1 MYSLRLLLSTIA
13 PTITTIT
20 TTTTVSVHITTT
32 TITTV
37 IILPVDSWQSGCLF
51 IIHVLGN
58 LTRRIRE
65 KGE

>member
-1 MYSLRLLLSTIA
+1 MYSLRLLLSTITT
-13 PTITTIT
+13 TITTI